1 MKVKFLKS
9 MTYRDDN
16 GIMRISN
23 KKEVVDFQN
32 EERIEE
38 AIYSGQAI
46 IVDYYREGYYKITTP
61 FPFDIENFHCIPGEV
76 IYLPGDIAADLV
88 CTRRAIPV
96 DPETWAP
103 GRRTPG
109 EVKKL
114 YTTEVP
120 ESEADRK
127 DATPV

>member
-23 KKEVVDFQN
+23 KGQVVELQN
-32 EERIEE
+32 KERIEE
-38 AIYSGQAI
+38 ALYSGQAI
-46 IVDYYREGYYKITTP
+46 VVDYYQTGDYKITTP

-76 IYLPGDIAADLV
+76 IFLPGDIAAELV
-88 CTRRAIPV
+88 CTRKAVPV

-114 YTTEVP
+114 YDVEV
-120 ESEADRK
+120 EK
-127 DATPV
+127 